1 MMEDKIQ
8 FISNLVRIATGKIR
22 KNKESGLED
31 FDFQKVMVVFAHPD
45 DAEVQCAGTVALWAK
60 AGKKITYVAMTRGDK
75 GTADPAMTPDGLTKL
90 RRKEQLAAAKEL
102 GVEKV
107 VFMENPDGELEVTL
121 AHRGELARV
130 IREHQPQ
137 VLVTHDPWMR
147 YQLHPDHRATGRLAL
162 DAVISAR
169 DRLYFFEQ
177 IEQGLAPCRVRRVL
191 LFASDQADYWVDI
204 TATIEQKIRALGCH
218 ESQVGQW
225 PKWDDRFRKRAME
238 VGAPQGMKFAEPF
251 KKLVLN

>member
-1 MMEDKIQ
+1 MRDKIDFFSSLAQ
-8 FISNLVRIATGKIR
+8 TAAGRMSK
-22 KNKESGLED
+22 KKESLLED
-31 FDFQKVMVVFAHPD
+31 FDFERVMVVFAHPD

-60 AGKKITYVAMTRGDK
+60 AGKKVTYVAMTRGDK
-75 GTADPAMTPDGLTKL
+75 GTADPEMTPEVLTSL
-90 RRKEQLAAAKEL
+90 RKKEQLAAAEEL

-107 VFMENPDGELEVTL
+107 VFMENHDGELEVTMERRRQL
-121 AHRGELARV
+121 TRV

-137 VLVTHDPWMR
+137 VLLTHDPWMR

-177 IEQGLAPCRVRRVL
+177 IEEGLSPCRVRRVL
-191 LFASDQADYWVDI
+191 LFASDQADYWVDV
-204 TATIEQKIRALGCH
+204 TATIEQKIRALGRH
-218 ESQVGQW
+218 ASQVGQW
-225 PKWDDRFRKRAME
+225 PKWDDRFRNRAKE
-238 VGAPQGMKFAEPF
+238 AGGPQGMKFAEPF